1 MPPAPAK
8 LLELLSTRDSGL
20 AELTLALREIVL
32 EEAPGATELVHDV
45 KYAIA
50 LNYTF
55 TGRLKGAFAHIV
67 VYRGHVNLGFYK
79 GAELADPKKFLEGD
93 GKSIRHLRIGSH
105 GDLAKRHVRKFLG
118 EAISRAAQPGL

>member
-1 MPPAPAK
+1 MAPAPK
-8 LLELLSTRDSGL
+8 LLDLLATRDPGL
-20 AELTLALREIVL
+20 ADLTLALRDLVL

-67 VYRGHVNLGFYK
+67 VYATHVNLGFYR
-79 GAELADPKKFLEGD
+79 GTELLDPKKLLVGEG
-93 GKSIRHLRIGSH
+93 KRIRHLRIASH
-105 GDLAKRHVRKFLG
+105 ADLARPHVRKFLS
-118 EAISRAAQPGL
+118 EAVSRAK